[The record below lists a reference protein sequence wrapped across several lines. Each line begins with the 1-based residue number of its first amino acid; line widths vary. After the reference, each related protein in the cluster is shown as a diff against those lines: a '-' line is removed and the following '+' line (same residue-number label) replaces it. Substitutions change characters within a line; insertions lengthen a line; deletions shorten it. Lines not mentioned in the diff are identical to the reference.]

1 MKNTELQRKRMY
13 RIVGA
18 AMTLY
23 NELGFG
29 YAEAIY
35 QECLAIVFDEMGI
48 VWESEALLSMYFHD
62 QELVKKYRADF
73 VCYNDILVE
82 IKAVSELLPEH
93 RAQLFNYM
101 RITQKH
107 FGIIINFGEEGYLHA
122 ERYQFNS
129 STNKM
134 MLVKG

>member
-1 MKNTELQRKRMY
+1 MTNTELQRKRMY

-48 VWESEALLSMYFHD
+48 CLG
-62 QELVKKYRADF
+62 K
-73 VCYNDILVE
+73 
-82 IKAVSELLPEH
+82 
-93 RAQLFNYM
+93 
-101 RITQKH
+101 
-107 FGIIINFGEEGYLHA
+107 
-122 ERYQFNS
+122 
-129 STNKM
+129 
-134 MLVKG
+134 